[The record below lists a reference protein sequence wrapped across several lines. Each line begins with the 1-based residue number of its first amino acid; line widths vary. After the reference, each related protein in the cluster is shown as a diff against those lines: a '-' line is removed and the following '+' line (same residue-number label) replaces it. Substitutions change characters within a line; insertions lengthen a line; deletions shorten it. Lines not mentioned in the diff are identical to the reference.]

1 MVDSILLDWSLT
13 VPVVVENTSAIIS
26 IVAGVV
32 SVDAGLL
39 VSIGHVVTHQGE
51 RTSVLVRLSVH
62 VHSWDSHGA
71 LAVVVV
77 VGGVG
82 VVVVVV
88 VVAGSGVSSTGGAWG
103 ISLEV
108 GSAHWEDDQEDDQQ
122 RFEH

>member
-1 MVDSILLDWSLT
+1 MVDSVLLDWSLT
-13 VPVVVENTSAIIS
+13 VPVVVENASAIIS

-39 VSIGHVVTHQGE
+39 VSIGHVVAHQGE
-51 RTSVLVRLSVH
+51 GASVLVRFSVH

-77 VGGVG
+77 VAGVG

-88 VVAGSGVSSTGGAWG
+88 GAGSGVSSTGGAWG

>member
-1 MVDSILLDWSLT
+1 MVDSVLLDWSLT
-13 VPVVVENTSAIIS
+13 VPVVVENASAIIS

-88 VVAGSGVSSTGGAWG
+88 GAGSGVSSTGGAWG